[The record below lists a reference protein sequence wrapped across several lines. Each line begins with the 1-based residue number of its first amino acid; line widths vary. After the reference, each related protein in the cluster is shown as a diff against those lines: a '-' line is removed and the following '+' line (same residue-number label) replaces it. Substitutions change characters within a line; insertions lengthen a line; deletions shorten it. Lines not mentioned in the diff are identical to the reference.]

1 MTTIKPNPATL
12 RPPRADAPKPE
23 QAAAPPA
30 QRSAPQDGFDTV
42 SPPIDVLNAPSQSD
56 DALSQSER
64 QLTQAASTAAEVFP
78 QPMRRA
84 VTDALAVSIS
94 RIRSAKAAGMID
106 ASEASEASEMLR
118 ELFEGIKDLRSGEAK
133 VTVRPNDNE
142 GVRVWRLRSPDGDE
156 FQVTARRQLD
166 GFGEARIGFRQ
177 VLDDGQRLPGRHRVG
192 LRVDLERFGQAAVD
206 MQFGGSSLDKRVHG
220 LMKNEDGSVFETASG
235 KHLADH
241 HFRNQ
246 LPSQLNDPKLFAE
259 LVDGFVSG
267 VMQPLEQSS

>member
-12 RPPRADAPKPE
+12 RPPRVDAPKPQ
-23 QAAAPPA
+23 QAAPQPA
-30 QRSAPQDGFDTV
+30 QRLAPQDGFDTV
-42 SPPIDVLNAPSQSD
+42 SQSVDVLNAPQQSD

-64 QLTQAASTAAEVFP
+64 RLSQAASTAAEVFP

-84 VTDALAVSIS
+84 VTDALSVSIR
-94 RIRSAKAAGMID
+94 RIRSAKSSGRID
-106 ASEASEASEMLR
+106 ASEASAAAEMLR

-133 VTVRPNDNE
+133 VTIRPNDND
-142 GVRVWRLRSPDGDE
+142 GVRVWRLSSPDGDE
-156 FQVTARRQLD
+156 FQVTARRKLD

-192 LRVDLERFGQAAVD
+192 LRVDLERFGRAAVD

-246 LPSQLNDPKLFAE
+246 LPSQLNDPKVFAE

-267 VMQPLEQSS
+267 VMQPLEQSP